1 MRLRPRHYLPVFA
14 APLLASCVF
23 LLDYDELQGGNA
35 NGAGGMPASGGQP
48 EGGTPNQVGEA
59 GNAGAGA
66 GASPCGVCDDQDPC
80 TTDSCDGDAC
90 VHEALE
96 GLALDGLDVS
106 LPNTRHVRVSLAAS
120 GTYFYFSVLQ
130 VANKL
135 PQIALYRLASDGA
148 ELEPLSTEGLEGI
161 PVSNIGLAVEE
172 LALGEVA
179 LHGFLAAEPKLG
191 DIAPKVF
198 HLVHRDGNT
207 TANLV
212 GASYKADNEYVF
224 PQAVNMGGSIVGAW
238 IQPDG
243 TIAVHSVGSARSDV
257 FGAATLPATTL
268 SLLATAD
275 DKPAVLFTAQS
286 APGAAMG
293 TYIETSGSNRAKLA
307 ECETRPGDYLSSSV
321 IATQVPGLY
330 LANTTRY
337 GDDYLTSGG
346 GAILCGNNACAPLP
360 ESCDDAEASAGIR
373 NVAGAA
379 VHFKTDDP
387 GIVYSVVAVP
397 QIAVKDD
404 GSGAEGR
411 LSLALGR
418 ADFSAPGEPQSNT
431 IGGDA
436 SGLLQV
442 AQNDTSEALGF
453 AGPDWPAVGILP
465 SERVAVAWIQP
476 GASGTGTDLHVQR
489 YKMCLPPQ

>member
-1 MRLRPRHYLPVFA
+1 MRLTPRHYLPLFA

-23 LLDYDELQGGNA
+23 LLDYDELQGGGSA
-35 NGAGGMPASGGQP
+35 TGGAPASGGQP
-48 EGGTPNQVGEA
+48 DGGAPSPMGDA
-59 GNAGAGA
+59 GNA
-66 GASPCGVCDDQDPC
+66 GASPCGLCDDHDPC
-80 TTDSCDGDAC
+80 TADSCDGDAC
-90 VHEALE
+90 VHDPIE
-96 GLALDGLDVS
+96 GLALDGVNVS
-106 LPNTRHVRVSLAAS
+106 IPNTRHVRVSLVAS
-120 GTYFYFSVLQ
+120 STDFYLSALQ
-130 VANKL
+130 VANNL
-135 PQIALYRLASDGA
+135 PQIALYRLGNDAT
-148 ELEPLSTEGLEGI
+148 ELEPISTDGLEGI
-161 PVSNIGLAVEE
+161 PVSNVGLAVEE

-179 LHGFLAAEPKLG
+179 IHGFLAAKPKVG
-191 DIAPKVF
+191 DLLPRVF

-207 TANLV
+207 MTNLV

-224 PQAVNMGGSIVGAW
+224 PQAVNMGGTIVGAW
-238 IQPDG
+238 IQPEG
-243 TIAVHSVGSARSDV
+243 TIAVHNVGSARSDV
-257 FGAATLPATTL
+257 FGAITLPATTL

-286 APGAAMG
+286 APGAAIG
-293 TYIETSGSNRAKLA
+293 TYVETSGLNRARLA

-346 GAILCGNNACAPLP
+346 GAVLCGNNACTPLP

-379 VHFKTDDP
+379 VHFRTDDP

-397 QIAVKDD
+397 QIAVKED

-418 ADFSAPGEPQSNT
+418 ADFSKPGEPQSST

-442 AQNDTSEALGF
+442 AQNDTSEALSF

-465 SERVAVAWIQP
+465 SEQVAVAWIQP
-476 GASGTGTDLHVQR
+476 GESGSGTDLHVQR
-489 YKMCLPPQ
+489 YKMCLP

>member
-1 MRLRPRHYLPVFA
+1 MRLETRHYLPLFA

-23 LLDYDELQGGNA
+23 LLDYDELQGDTTTT
-35 NGAGGMPASGGQP
+35 GGMPASGGQSD
-48 EGGTPNQVGEA
+48 GGAAVGEA
-59 GNAGAGA
+59 GTGGAGD
-66 GASPCGVCDDQDPC
+66 SPCGECDDQDPC
-80 TTDSCDGDAC
+80 TVDSCDGATC
-90 VHEALE
+90 VHTATE
-96 GLALDGLDVS
+96 GLALDGLNVS

-130 VANKL
+130 VAGNL

-148 ELEPLSTEGLEGI
+148 ELEPIGTDGLEGV

-198 HLVHRDGNT
+198 HLVHRDGKT
-207 TANLV
+207 MTNLV

-224 PQAVNMGGSIVGAW
+224 PQALNIGGSIVGAW

-275 DKPAVLFTAQS
+275 DEPAVLFTAQS

-293 TYIETSGSNRAKLA
+293 TYVETSGSNRAKLT

-346 GAILCGNNACAPLP
+346 GAILCAKSACTPFP
-360 ESCDDAEASAGIR
+360 ESCEKAEESAGVR

-379 VHFKTDDP
+379 VHFRTDDP
-387 GIVYSVVAVP
+387 GIVYSVVAIP
-397 QIAVKDD
+397 QIAVKED

-418 ADFSAPGEPQSNT
+418 ADFSAPGEPQSSS

-436 SGLLQV
+436 NGLSQI

-465 SERVAVAWIQP
+465 SEQVAVAWIQP
-476 GASGTGTDLHVQR
+476 NESGSGTDLHIQR
-489 YKMCLPPQ
+489 YKMCLPSQ